1 MTTAATRRTKVAF
14 VFSQFPRYDE
24 VFILRE
30 MVRLEGLLDLTILS
44 LKGAGREPVRHGMSS
59 PLLARTVYAGFLQP
73 RVWLSCLGGLLR
85 RPRRFLRALA
95 ATVRINRSDAEFLLK
110 SLALF
115 PQAVHFA
122 ALCRKRGIERV
133 HGQWATYPAGTALA
147 VSILNGI
154 PFSFTGH
161 AHDIHVKTAGLKDK
175 MKRAEFILTCTAH
188 NRLHLLGLA
197 PDLPPE
203 KIHVVYHG
211 VDLDGYRPKAAIRQ
225 TENETA
231 DSADYANAK
240 NGAKASISVGVA
252 AGRPGGSEEPFRI
265 VSVGSLFACKG
276 FETLIEACALLRERG
291 RDFRCRIVGGGPL
304 RGALERLAAER
315 SVGDRI
321 EFMGYQSQEGMP
333 AHYAWAD
340 LCVLPAVLAIHWGIP
355 NVLIESLAS
364 GTPVACTPLPSL
376 PELIENPACGFAIP
390 EAAPAALADQIEKLA
405 ADRMLLLHY
414 GRVGRRKV
422 EERWDVEK
430 NAAAIAGLFQPEKRG

>member
-1 MTTAATRRTKVAF
+1 MLTVDPGGKTVFSMKTATTERTKVAF

-30 MVRLEGLLDLTILS
+30 MVRLDRLLDLTILS

-59 PLLARTVYAGFLQP
+59 PLLARTVYAGFLHP

-85 RPRRFLRALA
+85 RPRLFLRALA
-95 ATVRINRSDAEFLLK
+95 ATVRINLPDAEFLLK

-122 ALCRKRGIERV
+122 ALCRERGIERV

-161 AHDIHVKTAGLKDK
+161 AHDIHLKTAGLKEK
-175 MKRAEFILTCTAH
+175 MRRAEFVLTCTAH
-188 NRLHLLGLA
+188 NRVHLLGLA

-203 KIHVVYHG
+203 KIRVVYHG
-211 VDLDGYRPKAAIRQ
+211 VDLESYRPKAALRPAKPQ
-225 TENETA
+225 A
-231 DSADYANAK
+231 ADYADY
-240 NGAKASISVGVA
+240 GESG
-252 AGRPGGSEEPFRI
+252 GRPFRI

-304 RGALERLAAER
+304 REALERLAAER
-315 SVGDRI
+315 SVGERV
-321 EFMGYQSQEGMP
+321 EFMGYQSQEAMP
-333 AHYAWAD
+333 AHYEWAD

-376 PELIENPACGFAIP
+376 PELIENPACGFAVP
-390 EAAPAALADQIEKLA
+390 EADPAALADQIEKLA

-414 GRVGRRKV
+414 GRAGRRKV
-422 EERWDVEK
+422 EERWDVGK
-430 NAAAIAGLFQPEKRG
+430 NAAAIAGLFRRGKRG

>member
-14 VFSQFPRYDE
+14 VFSRFPRYDE

-59 PLLARTVYAGFLQP
+59 PLLARTVYAGFLHP

-161 AHDIHVKTAGLKDK
+161 AHDIHVKTAGLKEK
-175 MKRAEFILTCTAH
+175 MRRAEFVLTCTAH

-203 KIHVVYHG
+203 KIRVVYHG
-211 VDLDGYRPKAAIRQ
+211 VDLGSYRPKAALRPAKQ
-225 TENETA
+225 PAA
-231 DSADYANAK
+231 DCADYADHGE
-240 NGAKASISVGVA
+240 NG
-252 AGRPGGSEEPFRI
+252 GRPFRI

-304 RGALERLAAER
+304 RGALERLAAAR
-315 SVGDRI
+315 AVGDRI

-430 NAAAIAGLFQPEKRG
+430 NAESIAGLFQPEKRG